1 MTNGKLRESFEDL
14 LRGKQKQASTNGIT
28 PQVTISKPQLDSSLK
43 HKDPQPGKTGGIT
56 SLKWFWPEAE
66 AKPTMTQ
73 KPLPVKKNG
82 VGPQTFTDRK
92 PADEVVL
99 DVLTENPGINGST
112 LVNTLK
118 SKGIGFVDNKEADTM
133 SANAQFGAAGVNPL
147 VKKKKKV
154 KAKESNPLKETKNLT
169 FRSNIFMEATNRK
182 DVDPGK
188 YGLVFKSV
196 LLQEGLGNLTDCY
209 YYTKEALQ
217 SAVPLFEGKKIYANH
232 PDKMQE
238 QIRPE
243 RDVRDI
249 LGHFENVQLESDKDG
264 RASLVADLVIL
275 PEESFDWARGLMKHS
290 VSYAQKF
297 PDKEF
302 VGLSINASGDSEETK
317 LDDYVSSNEI
327 PESCLMKIQQAKEKG
342 IETIK
347 PVTVMES
354 AISCDLVTEAGAGGA
369 ILKLMEQDKKIE
381 DEAIEGG
388 PGSGRRK
395 SGAQRALDKKSPE
408 AILARLKR
416 ADDSRRA
423 NATFK
428 KRSDAIKSG
437 KLKYKISDRLDAWA
451 AGTRAAKKAAGV
463 ESEVEEATEGG
474 PGSGRHKGG
483 GKGPQKATKPK
494 AKMGVDK
501 MGNSVRQHL
510 VDQVHSS
517 MKKAGIDT
525 DDASPNTVSDHASKM
540 GLSLSSDEVVHGS
553 DTYHKETN
561 KNETKLKPSG
571 GKMEDEVKQS
581 EDEKSEALGDAD
593 TTDGGDADHDD
604 AAQDKE
610 LVAKMLKK
618 HLGDEETSEEE
629 MEMMQQAFEAYKE
642 MGMEDEKCAEASHNA
657 MKLAKHMQAKQEAAD
672 ADADEK
678 KEAAD
683 GGPASLS
690 PEKKEA
696 EILKLKGKVALL
708 ESKIKETE
716 TKEYLETVLKKS
728 KLSTSV
734 TKSFR
739 EAVGNLKTKAE
750 VDAKFKTFLEGFKA
764 GNQEGGF
771 VISTE
776 KTIVDSSGGS
786 LSFADCKLD

>member
-1 MTNGKLRESFEDL
+1 MISGKNSLAETFEDL
-14 LRGKQKQASTNGIT
+14 LRGKQCEGGPGSGRHKGGGKSPDPAKTLYKKASSWARGEGTGIPNKALASSNPDWQKRAVTTATARSDNPALNKAVSDYNKQRLTNDPLANKPALSNVPTSKLFDAFSTMRIPKGKKESSGIT
-28 PQVTISKPQLDSSLK
+28 PQTTLTKPQLDSSLK

-56 SLKWFWPEAE
+56 SLEWFWPEAE

-369 ILKLMEQDKKIE
+369 ILKLMEQEKGNEMKK
-381 DEAIEGG
+381 
-388 PGSGRRK
+388 
-395 SGAQRALDKKSPE
+395 KKS
-408 AILARLKR
+408 
-416 ADDSRRA
+416 
-423 NATFK
+423 
-428 KRSDAIKSG
+428 
-437 KLKYKISDRLDAWA
+437 
-451 AGTRAAKKAAGV
+451 
-463 ESEVEEATEGG
+463 
-474 PGSGRHKGG
+474 
-483 GKGPQKATKPK
+483 
-494 AKMGVDK
+494 
-501 MGNSVRQHL
+501 
-510 VDQVHSS
+510 
-517 MKKAGIDT
+517 
-525 DDASPNTVSDHASKM
+525 VS
-540 GLSLSSDEVVHGS
+540 
-553 DTYHKETN
+553 KE
-561 KNETKLKPSG
+561 NEKTIKPSG

-593 TTDGGDADHDD
+593 KGDGGDAGHDD

-610 LVAKMLKK
+610 LIAKMIKK
-618 HLGDEETSEEE
+618 HLGDEEASEEE
-629 MEMMQQAFEAYKE
+629 MEMMNQAFEAYKE
-642 MGMEDEKCAEASHNA
+642 MGMEDEKCAEAAHSA
-657 MKLAKHMQAKQEAAD
+657 MKLAKHMQAKKEAAD
-672 ADADEK
+672 ADADDKKESEDEK